1 MEIITHPA
9 VVTAVFEKAVR
20 VKIDSCAACSGCA
33 VRGYCST
40 GETKEKIFTIQTPE
54 AASYAVGEVVELS
67 VTAAQGLRAVFYMY
81 LLPLILFLAAIA
93 LVSICGGSDFYS
105 GISGIIVLIPYYF
118 VIFLLKN
125 RFQKDFQFKISK
137 KNSL

>member
-1 MEIITHPA
+1 MEIITHQA
-9 VVTAVFEKAVR
+9 VVTAVLEKAVR

-33 VRGYCST
+33 VQGYCSA
-40 GETKEKIFTIQTPE
+40 GDKKEKIFTVETAE
-54 AASYAVGEVVELS
+54 AASYAVGEAVEVY
-67 VTAAQGLRAVFYMY
+67 VTAAQGLWAVFYMY
-81 LLPLILFLAAIA
+81 ALPLILFLTAVVA
-93 LVSICGGSDFYS
+93 VSACGGSDFYS